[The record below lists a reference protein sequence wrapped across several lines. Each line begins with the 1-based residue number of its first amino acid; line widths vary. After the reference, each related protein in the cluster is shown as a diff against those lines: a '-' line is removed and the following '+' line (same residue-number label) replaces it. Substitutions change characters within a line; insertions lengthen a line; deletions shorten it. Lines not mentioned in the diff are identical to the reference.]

1 MLVVLPLFSGAL
13 VTPSA
18 RHRPPVMAAD
28 GSRGGLRLLEWIP
41 SQKLLVKTGRFT
53 WNTLW
58 KTMLSEL
65 APQSAD
71 GAYVRPAPQLGTDA
85 AWPAD
90 LPLEPGR
97 YHAYLG
103 NACPWCHRVGL
114 TLALRGLLDSGGVTV
129 TRLADD
135 PARASRGGWSFDDDA
150 PDPLY
155 EPASHRPHHDD
166 PADE

>member
-1 MLVVLPLFSGAL
+1 MLAVLPLFSGAL

-18 RHRPPVMAAD
+18 RHRPISMAAD

-90 LPLEPGR
+90 LPLESGR

-103 NACPWCHRVGL
+103 NACPWCHRVSIV
-114 TLALRGLLDSGGVTV
+114 LALRQLAGDVISS
-129 TRLADD
+129 TRLDDD
-135 PARASRGGWSFDDDA
+135 PQRASRGGWCSSGLN
-150 PDPLY
+150 PDPS
-155 EPASHRPHHDD
+155 PSS
-166 PADE
+166 